1 MVAGQ
6 RKGFTVNAEHVS
18 YSVLA
23 DIFFLEKKI
32 YIFWSFAHSR
42 PELSCPSA
50 SQDDKVREEK
60 PAVAAGDVTY
70 LSSDIDRSF
79 AGLHLKITSNPGIEA

>member
-32 YIFWSFAHSR
+32 YIFFGVLLTAGQSFPVLR
-42 PELSCPSA
+42 L
-50 SQDDKVREEK
+50 
-60 PAVAAGDVTY
+60 
-70 LSSDIDRSF
+70 
-79 AGLHLKITSNPGIEA
+79 LKMTK